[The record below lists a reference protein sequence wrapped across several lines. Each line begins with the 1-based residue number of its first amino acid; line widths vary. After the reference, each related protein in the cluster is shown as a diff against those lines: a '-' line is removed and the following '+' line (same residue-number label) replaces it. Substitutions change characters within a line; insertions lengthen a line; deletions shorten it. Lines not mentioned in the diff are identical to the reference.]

1 MFTRSKIKWLGTI
14 ILAGILLTLAM
25 VGGNW
30 GTSYSAS
37 ASVDAPPYIDS
48 IDPFAVQAGSPYIVV
63 IISGGNF
70 GTVRDDVRVRL
81 TGDGVDVML
90 EPMVVLP
97 DGLSVAID
105 GPYLEVPRLYTVTVV
120 KSTEHTVP
128 TIPTIPPEDEVSNP
142 IPFLVYEPLFQY
154 LPVINK

>member
-1 MFTRSKIKWLGTI
+1 MFTRSKIKWLGTF

-37 ASVDAPPYIDS
+37 AYVDAPPYIDS

-70 GTVRDDVRVRL
+70 GTDRDSIRVRL
-81 TGDGVDVML
+81 TGDGVDDML
-90 EPMVVLP
+90 EPLVVLP

-105 GPYLEVPRLYTVTVV
+105 APYLEVPRSYTITVV
-120 KSTEHTVP
+120 KSIYHTIP
-128 TIPTIPPEDEVSNP
+128 TIPTIPPSDEVSNP
-142 IPFLVYEPLFQY
+142 IPFLVYEPLFLY

>member
-1 MFTRSKIKWLGTI
+1 MFTRSKIKWLGTF

-48 IDPFAVQAGSPYIVV
+48 VEPFAVQAGSPYIVV

-70 GTVRDDVRVRL
+70 GTDRNSIRVRL
-81 TGDGVDVML
+81 TGGGVDVML

-97 DGLSVAID
+97 DGISLAID
-105 GPYLEVPRLYTVTVV
+105 APYLEVPRLYTLMVV
-120 KSTEHTVP
+120 KSTKHTVP
-128 TIPTIPPEDEVSNP
+128 TFTSLCSYISRSLTNKPTQNH
-142 IPFLVYEPLFQY
+142 
-154 LPVINK
+154 